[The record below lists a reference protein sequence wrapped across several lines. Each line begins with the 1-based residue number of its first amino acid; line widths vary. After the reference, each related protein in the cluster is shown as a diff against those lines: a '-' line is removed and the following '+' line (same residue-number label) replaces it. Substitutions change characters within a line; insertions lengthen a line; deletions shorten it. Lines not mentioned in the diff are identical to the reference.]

1 METPSISPGSL
12 ISMVMA
18 FSIPT
23 TGGSSCHPT
32 SISYGPTSM
41 VVCAYTEEKPN
52 PKTIKPTMAKS
63 E

>member
-1 METPSISPGSL
+1 
-12 ISMVMA
+12 MVME

-41 VVCAYTEEKPN
+41 VVCAYAKEKLN
-52 PKTIKPTMAKS
+52 PKTIKPAIAKS
-63 E
+63 G